1 MNTKI
6 ISITLV
12 AILLV
17 AGVGIFIMTSSDNSD
32 KGPVVG
38 EDGKIVAKSCD
49 EYTITDAAGQTFTF
63 DHTFGPAALTACT
76 YGGAFFTLAALTGKN
91 LPAYIAGMDLA
102 YSKATT
108 FGYFFDEM
116 PELNKTVDIYSK
128 GTNANAVISSGA
140 TVVIDLI
147 SNQVKNEATGG
158 LKEKT
163 DPLDIPILYL
173 NYQSEDPKIIA
184 SGIRMIGALWGLDRV
199 DELADFYI
207 DRTQYIFDNAD
218 KLISA
223 NGGERPLV
231 CAEYAGSVST
241 VKTSWNKTV
250 QWGALI
256 YKVGGRNMVDDGPNY
271 PQLTLS
277 AILAAKPEVM
287 MYSSNIAYGD
297 DTIHIGYGFTESD
310 TVKDV
315 ERLFNGRAGY
325 SDLPAWTSDPKQIY
339 VVNHMMNRNIFGFA
353 SVEFIAQM
361 VWPDEYKDLT
371 PAQDLKEF
379 WEEWLPFSYQGC
391 WLVNVGA
398 YSASS

>member
-1 MNTKI
+1 MNTRVI
-6 ISITLV
+6 CITLV
-12 AILLV
+12 AIILV
-17 AGVGIFIMTSSDNSD
+17 AGVGVYFTTLSDNSD
-32 KGPVVG
+32 NKLEIGD
-38 EDGKIVAKSCD
+38 DGKVVAKSCD

-63 DHTFGPAALTACT
+63 DHTFGPAAITACT
-76 YGGAFFTLAALTGKN
+76 YGGAFFTLAALTGNN

-102 YSKATT
+102 YSKGTT

-116 PELNKTVDIYSK
+116 PDLNNVTDIYSK

-147 SNQVKNEATGG
+147 ANQVKNEATGG

-173 NYQSEDPKIIA
+173 NYQSEDPQVIA
-184 SGIRMIGALWGLDRV
+184 SGIRMIGALWGLNKAD
-199 DELADFYI
+199 DLAQFYT
-207 DRTQYIFDNAD
+207 DRTQYIFDNAE
-218 KLISA
+218 KLIAA

-241 VKTSWNKTV
+241 VKTSWSKDV

-256 YKVGGRNMVDDGPNY
+256 YKIGGKNLVDDGPNY

-277 AILAAKPEVM
+277 GILAAKPETM
-287 MYSSNIAYGD
+287 LFSSNIAYGD
-297 DTIHIGYGFTESD
+297 DTIHIGYGFTEAD

-315 ERLFNGRAGY
+315 ERLFNGRDGY
-325 SDLPAWTSDPKQIY
+325 SDLPAWTADPKQTY

-361 VWPDEYKDLT
+361 IWPDMYKNLT

-398 YSASS
+398 YMASN